1 MKRFFIYDSVKEYL
15 LMLMMIIII
24 VGGSCLFFLYYIDGE
39 FFNKPLS
46 QYDDILITN
55 KAEYY
60 SGETITASWNRCV
73 DRKMKAP
80 VIKHWSF
87 VDGIIYNLPTTI
99 GIPDTEL
106 GCHDVNIFITE
117 VPENLPTGTYYLTG
131 SIEYKVNKVKTKVYE
146 RQTNEFKIIK

>member
-55 KAEYY
+55 KAEYH
-60 SGETITASWNRCV
+60 SGETITASWNRCMGK
-73 DRKMKAP
+73 R
-80 VIKHWSF
+80 IKSSFIKNWSF
-87 VDGIIYNLPTTI
+87 VNGLVYNLPTVT
-99 GIPDTEL
+99 GITNTGL
-106 GCHDVNIFITE
+106 GCHSVNIFITE
-117 VPENLPTGTYYLTG
+117 IPENLPAGTYYLTG